1 VYPLMNTYFEIRR
14 ELEERFWRE
23 RPQVLMLEDG
33 EVVSVLADEREWIER
48 HLRGYYSLRNS

>member
-1 VYPLMNTYFEIRR
+1 MNTYFEIRR